1 MLVITRFRVPAG
13 DSEAF
18 LAELQEARGSL
29 ARQRGFVDATIGR
42 NADDPELWVLQT
54 RWADVGSY
62 RRALSAYDVKVSAWA
77 VLGRAIDEPS
87 AYEIAGEDGQD
98 LNRVEP
104 RSTG

>member
-1 MLVITRFRVPAG
+1 VLVLNRFRVPAG
-13 DSEAF
+13 EGEAF
-18 LAELQEARGSL
+18 LAELQGAQQSL
-29 ARQRGFVDATIGR
+29 AGQKGYVDGAIGR

-62 RRALSAYDVKVSAWA
+62 RRALSSYDVKLRAWA

-87 AYEIAGEDGQD
+87 AYEIPVDGEHE

-104 RSTG
+104 RSLG